1 MNYRMRNHEF
11 IDLFLN
17 KVGLP
22 TVYRINQRS
31 ISQTA
36 GRLINRNG
44 MFEIKQ

>member
-1 MNYRMRNHEF
+1 MNYRMRNDEF

-31 ISQTA
+31 ISETA
-36 GRLINRNG
+36 GRLIYRNRL
-44 MFEIKQ
+44 FKIKQ